1 MEKII
6 DRIRKFNE
14 DRDWLQFHKPAN
26 LAKSLVIEASELL
39 ELYQWSDK
47 VNSIESLKD
56 ELADVFMYALMI
68 ADHYGFNINEVIMSK
83 INKNE
88 EKYPIEKSKGKSNK
102 YTDLK

>member
-14 DRDWLQFHKPAN
+14 DRDWLQFHKPVN

-39 ELYQWSDK
+39 ELYQWSDE

-68 ADHYGFNINEVIMSK
+68 ADHYEFNINEVIMSK